1 MNQKIAKEIKKIINY
16 DGNDKTQKRLFK
28 RLKQQY
34 LGLSSGARRIFLDKL
49 SNMYN
54 NNSQ

>member
-16 DGNDKTQKRLFK
+16 DNNDKAQKRVFK
-28 RLKQQY
+28 RLKKQY
-34 LGLSSGARRIFLDKL
+34 LELSSGARRIFLDKL

-54 NNSQ
+54 NNQ

>member
-1 MNQKIAKEIKKIINY
+1 MNQKIAKEIKKIINF
-16 DGNDKTQKRLFK
+16 DKNDKAQKRVFN
-28 RLKQQY
+28 RLKKQY

-54 NNSQ
+54 NNEQ